1 MKRIKLIAFD
11 LDGVLVDGY
20 GSWWEVHKA
29 LGTLEKSR
37 EHAKEYYAGAITFD
51 VWAEK
56 DVELWRGTDITR
68 ITKAVEKI
76 ELMNGID
83 ETLPALKKKYKLA
96 IISGGL
102 QDLAD
107 RIKRKY
113 GIEHAVAN
121 KLKVKDGKVAGIDQV
136 VDFKGKGRILGEI
149 AATYGIK
156 PDECAA
162 VGDYINDIPM
172 FDAAG
177 FAIAFNPKNQ
187 EVIQHADETVYEKDL
202 RKILQYFN

>member
-1 MKRIKLIAFD
+1 MRKIKLIAFD
-11 LDGVLVDGY
+11 LDGVLVDGF

-29 LGTLEKSR
+29 VGTLEKSR
-37 EHAKEYYAGAITFD
+37 EHAKEYYSGAITFD
-51 VWAEK
+51 AWAEK
-56 DVELWRGTDITR
+56 DVGLWLGMDITKIR
-68 ITKAVEKI
+68 QAVDDIK
-76 ELMNGID
+76 LMPGID

-107 RIKRKY
+107 RIKKKY
-113 GIEHAVAN
+113 GIEYAVAN
-121 KLKVKDGKVAGIDQV
+121 RLKVEDGKVSGIDQI
-136 VDFKGKGRILGEI
+136 VDFKGKGKILEEI
-149 AATYGIK
+149 ASAYGIR

-177 FAIAFNPKNQ
+177 YAIAFNPKNQ
-187 EVIQHADETVYEKDL
+187 EVIEHADETVYEKDL
-202 RKILQYFN
+202 RKILHYFD